1 MGKPTG
7 NKTINTLAYIY
18 GHKVLAY
25 ICIHLLRKKKKE
37 RENERSKRR
46 KKDSKTLTFQYL
58 ITP

>member
-25 ICIHLLRKKKKE
+25 ICIHLLRKKKKKK
-37 RENERSKRR
+37 NERSERR
-46 KKDSKTLTFQYL
+46 EKDSKTLTFQYL

>member
-25 ICIHLLRKKKKE
+25 ICIHLLRKKKKK
-37 RENERSKRR
+37 KRTKGLR
-46 KKDSKTLTFQYL
+46 GGKKTVR
-58 ITP
+58 P